1 MISFSLFTL
10 DLCNEI
16 SISLSKYIFKIPGYT
31 VNDSGDD
38 PNEYLASTYLLEDQ
52 YNNPDLAQWYDD
64 LTASTTKKPY
74 YQPRITTVKPWT
86 SLDIAKPSWEDST
99 DDQASEQQPERNN
112 HHDNPSITY
121 GAWNKDN
128 LKLEAVPFSRA
139 TDGKERKWVL
149 LNSTVKKRK
158 VIIPS
163 NARNLEINENVGGF
177 QVVPPVQYY

>member
-1 MISFSLFTL
+1 M
-10 DLCNEI
+10 
-16 SISLSKYIFKIPGYT
+16 FKIPGYT

-38 PNEYLASTYLLEDQ
+38 PNEYLASTYLLKDQ

-177 QVVPPVQYY
+177 QVVPPVQ

>member
-1 MISFSLFTL
+1 MGFFFFTFYTRFMQW
-10 DLCNEI
+10 N
-16 SISLSKYIFKIPGYT
+16 ISLSTYIFKIPGYT

-112 HHDNPSITY
+112 HHDNPSMTY

-177 QVVPPVQYY
+177 QVVPPVQ